1 MDSLERLKKVL
12 TPAQMQL
19 FELLGP
25 PSIVVGEDVER
36 YCRFV
41 AAIFQ
46 SVQPKDIH
54 DFIYQRDLIDLEWD
68 VLRYRTAKAELIN
81 ERAPFDFAGLFEDD
95 DDANDGDDANE
106 DDGAANANAA
116 RQVRIVAPMI
126 PKLRQLDLMME
137 SAEVRRDRAYR
148 ELERRR
154 ANLAKQLRDAVKQQS
169 ESEAANDETV
179 QKAA

>member
-1 MDSLERLKKVL
+1 MDYLAKLKKVL
-12 TPAQMQL
+12 TPEQMQL

-25 PSIVVGEDVER
+25 PSVVAGEDVER

-46 SVQPKDIH
+46 SVQPKDIQ

-68 VLRYRTAKAELIN
+68 VLRYRCAKFHLITDEKN
-81 ERAPFDFAGLFEDD
+81 DPGVAFGIFGEAT
-95 DDANDGDDANE
+95 DDALM
-106 DDGAANANAA
+106 A
-116 RQVRIVAPMI
+116 RGMARLM

-137 SAEVRRDRAYR
+137 SAEIRRDRAYR

-154 ANLAKQLRDAVKQQS
+154 ASLAEQLRDAVKKQT
-169 ESEAANDETV
+169 ETEVANDEDA
-179 QKAA
+179 QEAA